1 MIAFRE
7 DFKKNKNK
15 LSIDKFQELLDI
27 IYDKKKFHNGSFHES
42 VDLSEIINIIY
53 KVLYEEDNKSIQLI
67 IDKNQNNSMNLTID
81 LINPND

>member
-15 LSIDKFQELLDI
+15 SSIDKFQELLDI
-27 IYDKKKFHNGSFHES
+27 IYDKKKFHNGSFYES

-67 IDKNQNNSMNLTID
+67 IDKNKNNSMDLTID